1 MYLQENHTS
10 VLGMRGPAHQA
21 GCDVFCLTAT
31 EARDWLRTPGSS
43 NISLTGNAC
52 NLSLSGF
59 GDASLSCGKSAV
71 KANDLSVTQESIA
84 KASHSSISGDS
95 STVPPGSVEKPNHLP
110 SPKDLSTVSEANH
123 LSISNGLSIASSGS
137 VVKSSHLSIPE
148 DPSSVHPDTTSN
160 SNCLSSPEDLSSVCP
175 ATPRG
180 RVKGR
185 NCLFAYSGQCNFS
198 GSKAPLEWIREVQE
212 GALNGLLTTKPI
224 NEENARRRKDS
235 GKYICLVLFPY
246 CQSYNV

>member
-31 EARDWLRTPGSS
+31 EARDWLGTPGSS
-43 NISLTGNAC
+43 NTSLTGKAG
-52 NLSLSGF
+52 NLSLSGC

-71 KANDLSVTQESIA
+71 KANDLSVAQESIA
-84 KASHSSISGDS
+84 KASHLSISGDS
-95 STVPPGSVEKPNHLP
+95 SAVPPESVAKPNHLP

-123 LSISNGLSIASSGS
+123 LSISNGLSTAPSES

-148 DPSSVHPDTTSN
+148 DPPSVRPDTTSN
-160 SNCLSSPEDLSSVCP
+160 SNSLSSVCP

-180 RVKGR
+180 RVKRR

-212 GALNGLLTTKPI
+212 GALDGLLTTKPI
-224 NEENARRRKDS
+224 NEENAQRRKDS

-246 CQSYNV
+246 CQL